1 MNPRLEFLRV
11 DFDNSIHCHRSQHGL
26 LCGGGGGDRGG
37 GQYTQHTIHGL
48 RHTDTHTVCKTTV
61 IGAEQAFTGDGPGGW
76 GGGAASV
83 VWNGSH

>member
-26 LCGGGGGDRGG
+26 LCGGGGGRGG
-37 GQYTQHTIHGL
+37 SVHTAHNS
-48 RHTDTHTVCKTTV
+48 VCKTTV

-76 GGGAASV
+76 GGAVRRLSCGMDLIKTV
-83 VWNGSH
+83 PQVTL